1 MYVWL
6 SRRVCMFLTV
16 NQSMQSPTNVS
27 WPPQGLHLEV
37 HFVAPSTAP
46 AEHQTIDLVMHY
58 EMYVG

>member
-1 MYVWL
+1 
-6 SRRVCMFLTV
+6 
-16 NQSMQSPTNVS
+16 
-27 WPPQGLHLEV
+27 V